1 MGDQT
6 EEPQDQTKDAVP
18 ALADGERAFWRSILS
33 TERKRFLPA
42 PASLYPWQPLALIAA
57 LTFLYF
63 LL

>member
-1 MGDQT
+1 MGEQT
-6 EEPQDQTKDAVP
+6 GTPQDLEKDKLP
-18 ALADGERAFWRSILS
+18 ALPEGERQLWLSILS
-33 TERKRFLPA
+33 TERKRLFPA